1 MTWNILNPYGVHR
14 NKVILKKIS
23 EFHGRILD
31 IGCGTF
37 NNTIKLCKNNNEITA
52 VDMDKEQ
59 IDKNKVKFKHLT
71 QVEFKVA
78 DALNLPF
85 ERNYFDRVITTDV
98 IEHVTDDGRFLAE
111 IYRVLKPGG
120 TAFLTTPNKNR
131 LSSVIRKIIGRPVT
145 FPHDLGGNSIH
156 FREYSES
163 ELRELM
169 LRNNFK
175 INYIDGFFAGLSFSR
190 GKYSIG
196 IKNPWF
202 LKRFSYLWLVEI
214 QKMATS

>member
-85 ERNYFDRVITTDV
+85 ERNYFDDLVGAIFRVSFVGLLFQKFVFSVGCRQCFGFAFCSGGDAAWIFVWFGGDNFCSSRP
-98 IEHVTDDGRFLAE
+98 HCRF
-111 IYRVLKPGG
+111 
-120 TAFLTTPNKNR
+120 
-131 LSSVIRKIIGRPVT
+131 
-145 FPHDLGGNSIH
+145 
-156 FREYSES
+156 
-163 ELRELM
+163 
-169 LRNNFK
+169 
-175 INYIDGFFAGLSFSR
+175 R
-190 GKYSIG
+190 GMGDYGVS
-196 IKNPWF
+196 N
-202 LKRFSYLWLVEI
+202 
-214 QKMATS
+214 